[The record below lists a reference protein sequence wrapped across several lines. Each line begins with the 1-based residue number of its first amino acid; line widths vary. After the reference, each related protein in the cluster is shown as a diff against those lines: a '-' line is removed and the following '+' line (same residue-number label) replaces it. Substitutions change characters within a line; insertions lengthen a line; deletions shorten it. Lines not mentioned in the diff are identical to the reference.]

1 MTRMGFYL
9 LASSRL
15 LELVMDPS
23 EQCLELV
30 QWERQTLLGSLVRPS
45 RYDIEKALCEG
56 HSVKH
61 ITNIPPPDGSV
72 EYRHTPIV
80 VQ

>member
-1 MTRMGFYL
+1 MIDRMTRMGLHL

-15 LELVMDPS
+15 LGLVMDLS

-30 QWERQTLLGSLVRPS
+30 QWERQTLSGSLVHPS

-56 HSVKH
+56 HL
-61 ITNIPPPDGSV
+61 
-72 EYRHTPIV
+72 
-80 VQ
+80 